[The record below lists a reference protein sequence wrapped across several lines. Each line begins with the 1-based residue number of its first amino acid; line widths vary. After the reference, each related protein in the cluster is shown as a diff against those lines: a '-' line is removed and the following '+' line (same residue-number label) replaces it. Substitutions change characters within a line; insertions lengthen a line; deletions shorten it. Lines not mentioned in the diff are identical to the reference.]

1 MSIAYLSLGSNV
13 GDRIANI
20 RDCIARLDKL
30 GKVLRTSS
38 LYETEPME
46 FVSQPWFLNCAVS
59 LETALTPHELLVGI
73 QAIEADLGRN
83 RVQNKGPRTIDID
96 ILLFDDLILSEPTLQ
111 IPHPAMKRRRFVLEP
126 LSEIA
131 PEAFDRKSKK
141 TAAQML
147 AELDGAGGQVRRL
160 AL

>member
-13 GDRIANI
+13 GDRSANI
-20 RDCIARLDKL
+20 RDCIARLGNF
-30 GKVLRTSS
+30 GKVLKKSS

-46 FVSQPWFLNCAVS
+46 FVSQPWFLNCAIS
-59 LETALTPHELLVGI
+59 LETALTPYELLAGL

-83 RVQNKGPRTIDID
+83 RVLDKGPRTIDID
-96 ILLFDDLILSEPTLQ
+96 ILLFDDLILTEPKLQ
-111 IPHPAMKRRRFVLEP
+111 IPHPAMSHRRFVLEP

-131 PEAFDRKSKK
+131 PDAFDPRSRK

-147 AELDGAGGQVRRL
+147 AELDGAEGQVRRL
-160 AL
+160 GR